1 LSFSFDGGD
10 PVTSVPV
17 PGGVVEI
24 LPTADVDTGAADRK
38 RAAQR
43 ATLEQE
49 IERSERKLANRGFVE
64 KAPEDVVAAER
75 EKLKR
80 LRAELEAL

>member
-1 LSFSFDGGD
+1 
-10 PVTSVPV
+10 VPV

-24 LPTADVDTGAADRK
+24 LPTSEVDTGAAERK

-64 KAPEDVVAAER
+64 KAPEEVVRAER
-75 EKLKR
+75 EKLER
-80 LRAELEAL
+80 LRSELEAL